1 MLTTEGTLLGGR
13 VRYRQPAQG
22 FRSGI
27 EPVLLAASVP
37 ARPGEHVLEAGT
49 GSGAALLCLSA
60 RVADCSVTG
69 VEIDAAMADLAAAN
83 VAENGFA
90 GARIVNG
97 DILTAAFDAPF
108 DHAMANPPYH
118 PGDGTASSDPARML
132 AKRGSEA
139 LLAEWITRLAAGL
152 RRRGTLTMIVAA
164 RMAPACI
171 AAMTE
176 VQCNCSVLLPLWP
189 KADVSAKLV
198 ILRGVKEGRSPF
210 AIHAGLVLHESD
222 GEFTEPVAAILR
234 GGAGLPL

>member
-1 MLTTEGTLLGGR
+1 MLTTAGTLLGGR

-27 EPVLLAASVP
+27 EPVLLAASIP
-37 ARPGEHVLEAGT
+37 ARAGDHVLEAGT
-49 GSGAALLCLSA
+49 GAGAALLCLSA
-60 RVADCSVTG
+60 RVADCAVTG
-69 VEIDAAMADLAAAN
+69 LEIDVATAALAEAN

-97 DILTAAFDAPF
+97 DILTAAFAAPF

-118 PGDGTASSDPARML
+118 PSDAPLSSDPARAL

-139 LLAEWITRLAAGL
+139 LLADWISRMAAAL
-152 RRRGTLTMIVAA
+152 RHRGTLTVIVAA

-176 VQCNCSVLLPLWP
+176 VRCSCSALFPLWP
-189 KADVSAKLV
+189 KAGAPAKLV
-198 ILRGVKEGRSPF
+198 ILRGVKEGRMPF
-210 AIHAGLVLHESD
+210 SVHAGLVLHEAGGD
-222 GEFTEPVAAILR
+222 FTEQAAAILR
-234 GGAGLPL
+234 DGAGLAV